1 MSLSLG
7 LLPLNVF
14 IPVLS
19 VLIPGSKG
27 NKELLLLNVLM
38 DYLNYPLGPLDKR
51 KLTSCLTQKD
61 TVKLV

>member
-19 VLIPGSKG
+19 VLIPGIKG
-27 NKELLLLNVLM
+27 FVLFCLLFNVPVNSYSHVEM
-38 DYLNYPLGPLDKR
+38 V
-51 KLTSCLTQKD
+51 S
-61 TVKLV
+61 

>member
-19 VLIPGSKG
+19 VLIPVIKD
-27 NKELLLLNVLM
+27 NLVLLRILPQV
-38 DYLNYPLGPLDKR
+38 
-51 KLTSCLTQKD
+51 
-61 TVKLV
+61 

>member
-19 VLIPGSKG
+19 VLIPEIKG
-27 NKELLLLNVLM
+27 NKVLLRIL
-38 DYLNYPLGPLDKR
+38 
-51 KLTSCLTQKD
+51 SQI
-61 TVKLV
+61 